1 MNEIILSIHN
11 LNTVF
16 HTQKGDVHAI
26 RDLNLEVERGKILAL
41 VGESGSG
48 KSTLGFSIMR
58 LIESPGEI
66 VSGSMIFNGSE
77 DSVSIMD
84 LSLPKLRAFRWKK
97 IAMIFQSAMN
107 VLNPVARIEDQ
118 FYDTFEAHNIKGDLS
133 ERIDK
138 YLSIAGLGPKVRRLY
153 PHELSGGMKQRVSIA
168 LALSC
173 EPELLIADE
182 PTTALDV
189 IVQSEILASLSK
201 IKEELNLTVIF
212 ITHDLSVAASIADKV
227 GIFYAGRIVELGM
240 KEDVLA
246 HPLHPYTDL
255 LLSSMITLSTDK
267 EGYLRVSEGFP
278 PDLSKPIS
286 GCSFYNRCSIAE
298 NNCLSYDL
306 NPVIV
311 GKSHIV
317 ECIKPGQASKE
328 DGNEI

>member
-138 YLSIAGLGPKVRRLY
+138 YLPIVVFPLP
-153 PHELSGGMKQRVSIA
+153 LS
-168 LALSC
+168 
-173 EPELLIADE
+173 
-182 PTTALDV
+182 PTTARV
-189 IVQSEILASLSK
+189 SPFFIPMEILSRAWFTILPLLK
-201 IKEELNLTVIF
+201 IFSTLLNFKTN
-212 ITHDLSVAASIADKV
+212 SS
-227 GIFYAGRIVELGM
+227 E
-240 KEDVLA
+240 
-246 HPLHPYTDL
+246 
-255 LLSSMITLSTDK
+255 LLS
-267 EGYLRVSEGFP
+267 
-278 PDLSKPIS
+278 
-286 GCSFYNRCSIAE
+286 
-298 NNCLSYDL
+298 
-306 NPVIV
+306 
-311 GKSHIV
+311 
-317 ECIKPGQASKE
+317 
-328 DGNEI
+328 

>member
-1 MNEIILSIHN
+1 MSDNILEIKN

-16 HTQKGDVHAI
+16 HTPKGDVRAI
-26 RDLNLEVERGKILAL
+26 RDLDLNVERGKVLAL

-66 VSGSMIFNGSE
+66 KTGSIIFRGRDETVS
-77 DSVSIMD
+77 VLD

-97 IAMIFQSAMN
+97 IAMVFQSAMN

-118 FYDTFEAHNIKGDLS
+118 FFDTFQAHEISDDLN
-133 ERIDK
+133 ERIDR

-189 IVQSEILASLSK
+189 IVQNEILSSLIK
-201 IKEELNLTVIF
+201 IKEDLSLTIIF
-212 ITHDLSVAASIADKV
+212 ITHDLSVASTIADQI
-227 GIFYAGRIVELGM
+227 GIFYAGRTVEIGDRESVLG
-240 KEDVLA
+240 K
-246 HPLHPYTDL
+246 PQHPYTSM
-255 LLSSMITLSTDK
+255 LLSSMISISTNK
-267 EGYLRVSEGFP
+267 EEYLPVNEGSP
-278 PDLSKPIS
+278 PDLSKPIN
-286 GCSFYNRCSIAE
+286 GCSFYNRCSIHEDA
-298 NNCLSYDL
+298 CLGYDL
-306 NPVIV
+306 KPVMKE
-311 GKSHIV
+311 GYHLV
-317 ECIKPGQASKE
+317 ECIKPGMVTE
-328 DGNEI
+328 

>member
-1 MNEIILSIHN
+1 MSEKILSIRN

-16 HTQKGDVHAI
+16 HIPKGDVHAI
-26 RDLNLEVERGKILAL
+26 RNLNLDVERGRILAL

-58 LIESPGEI
+58 LIELPGEI
-66 VSGSMIFNGSE
+66 VQGSMIFNGSE

-118 FYDTFEAHNIKGDLS
+118 FYDTFEAHDIKENLS
-133 ERIDK
+133 ERIDQ

-189 IVQSEILASLSK
+189 IVQNEILTSLSK

-212 ITHDLSVAASIADKV
+212 ITHDLSVAATIADKV
-227 GIFYAGRIVELGM
+227 GIFYAGRIVELGT
-240 KEDVLA
+240 KEEVLS
-246 HPLHPYTDL
+246 HPQHPYTDM
-255 LLSSMITLSTDK
+255 LLSSMISLSTDK
-267 EGYLRVSEGFP
+267 EGYLPVSEGFP

-286 GCSFYNRCSIAE
+286 GCSFYNRCPIGE
-298 NNCLSYDL
+298 NACLSYDL
-306 NPVIV
+306 TPVMV
-311 GKSHIV
+311 SKDHTV

-328 DGNEI
+328 E